1 MSAQNRRYEDRVI
14 IGLTGGLGSGKT
26 TVAKMLAKRG
36 AYVIDADK
44 IVHQIIDAP
53 TRKKLAEVVFDD
65 CKAMERL
72 CRKVHPLV
80 KMEILRQL
88 QELGRDKTA
97 VIDAPLLIESGFHKK
112 CDYLVVVK
120 ASLRKQ
126 LERAKQSLAITREEA
141 MKRIRLQMPLREK
154 IALADF
160 VIDNGGP
167 LSDTEKQVK
176 KLWEE
181 ILEKETE

>member
-1 MSAQNRRYEDRVI
+1 MI
-14 IGLTGGLGSGKT
+14 IGLTGGLSCGKT
-26 TVAKMLAKRG
+26 TVAKMLKKRG

-65 CKAMERL
+65 RKVMDRL
-72 CRKVHPLV
+72 CRKVHPVV
-80 KMEILRQL
+80 KREISRQL
-88 QELGRDKTA
+88 KALGKDKTT

-112 CDYLVVVK
+112 CDYLVVVQ
-120 ASLRKQ
+120 ASLKKQ
-126 LERAKQSLAITREEA
+126 LERAKQSLTISRQEA
-141 MKRIRLQMPLREK
+141 LKRIGMQMPLREK

-167 LSDTEKQVK
+167 LKDTEKQVR
-176 KLWEE
+176 KLWES
-181 ILEKETE
+181 ILKRK

>member
-65 CKAMERL
+65 KKALERL

-80 KMEILRQL
+80 KKEIRRQVKA
-88 QELGRDKTA
+88 LGKDETS
-97 VIDAPLLIESGFHKK
+97 VIDGPLLIESGFHKK

-120 ASLRKQ
+120 APLRKQ
-126 LERAKQSLAITREEA
+126 LERAKQSLAITRKEA
-141 MKRIRLQMPLREK
+141 LKRIRLQMPLREK

-160 VIDNGGP
+160 VIDNGGS

-176 KLWEE
+176 RLWEE

>member
-1 MSAQNRRYEDRVI
+1 MI
-14 IGLTGGLGSGKT
+14 IGLTGGLACGKT
-26 TVAKMLAKRG
+26 TVAKMLKKRG

-44 IVHQIIDAP
+44 IVHQIIDVP

-65 CKAMERL
+65 RQALDRL
-72 CRKVHPLV
+72 CRKVHPVV
-80 KMEILRQL
+80 KREILRQVKG
-88 QELGRDKTA
+88 LGKDKTA
-97 VIDAPLLIESGFHKK
+97 VIDAPLLIESGFYKK

-120 ASLRKQ
+120 AALKKQ
-126 LERAKQSLAITREEA
+126 LERAKQSLAISRKEA
-141 MKRIRLQMPLREK
+141 LKRIGMQMPLREK

-176 KLWEE
+176 RLWEE